1 MTKPLRGRP
10 LQKGI
15 IELAHRHGWRVA
27 HFPPISTTRNGQTY
41 WLTPVAADGKGWLDL
56 CLVRDR
62 IVFAEVKG
70 DGDRLK
76 PEQQLWM
83 QTLTMAG
90 AEVWVWTPTDWRTGV
105 IDRVLSTRDRMEAAR
120 ARDEQLVIR

>member
-1 MTKPLRGRP
+1 
-10 LQKGI
+10 
-15 IELAHRHGWRVA
+15 
-27 HFPPISTTRNGQTY
+27 
-41 WLTPVAADGKGWLDL
+41 
-56 CLVRDR
+56 
-62 IVFAEVKG
+62 
-70 DGDRLK
+70 
-76 PEQQLWM
+76 M